1 MSDYRRIDLLQCHLT
16 INHDIAHL
24 RSNMRLAANLEME
37 LVDFDKQ
44 IDEALGTLEPLV
56 QRLASMAC
64 LPLDGAPVTD
74 EEFDLILAAAGTIGG
89 LSHCLETTFGV
100 YRQVQQAIG
109 QLDYLVSEGKGVDRL
124 FVVADPALADNPVAR
139 NLIAHAAA
147 STGGVLAARQCFALC
162 SSALKRLD
170 YQAAAR
176 HLSEARRFASNENLL
191 ASLVKRGGLRAAEG
205 LPACA

>member
-1 MSDYRRIDLLQCHLT
+1 MSDYRRIDLLKCHLT
-16 INHDIAHL
+16 IIHDLAHL
-24 RSNMRLAANLEME
+24 RSNMRLAENLDME
-37 LVDFDKQ
+37 LTDFDKQ
-44 IDEALGTLEPLV
+44 IDEALATLEPMV

-74 EEFDLILAAAGTIGG
+74 EEFNLILAASSTIGV

-109 QLDYLVSEGKGVDRL
+109 QLDYLISEGKGVARI
-124 FVVADPALADNPVAR
+124 FVVADPSLADNPVAR

-147 STGGVLAARQCFALC
+147 SSSQVRLDREFFGHCG
-162 SSALKRLD
+162 SALKRLD

-176 HLSEARRFASNENLL
+176 HLSEARRFAANENLL
-191 ASLVKRGGLRAAEG
+191 ASLVKRGGLRKAEG
-205 LPACA
+205 LPVCA

>member
-16 INHDIAHL
+16 ITHDVAHL
-24 RSNMRLAANLEME
+24 RSNMRLATSLDME
-37 LVDFDKQ
+37 LTDFDKQ
-44 IDEALGTLEPLV
+44 IDDALTTLEPMV

-64 LPLDGAPVTD
+64 LPLEGAPVTD
-74 EEFDLILAAAGTIGG
+74 EEFDLILAASSTIGG
-89 LSHCLETTFGV
+89 LSHRLETTFGV

-109 QLDYLVSEGKGVDRL
+109 QLDYLVSEGKGADRI
-124 FVVADPALADNPVAR
+124 FVVADPGLTDNPVAR
-139 NLIAHAAA
+139 NLMAHAAA
-147 STGGVLAARQCFALC
+147 SAGGVHAARESFALC

-191 ASLVKRGGLRAAEG
+191 ASLVKRGGLRATEG
-205 LPACA
+205 LPVCA

>member
-24 RSNMRLAANLEME
+24 RSNMRLAASLEME
-37 LVDFDKQ
+37 LVNFDQQ
-44 IDEALGTLEPLV
+44 IDEALATLEPMV

-64 LPLDGAPVTD
+64 LPLEGAPVTD
-74 EEFDLILAAAGTIGG
+74 EEFDLIFAASGTIGG
-89 LSHCLETTFGV
+89 LSHRLETTFGV

-109 QLDYLVSEGKGVDRL
+109 QLDYLVSEGKGVDRV

-147 STGGVLAARQCFALC
+147 SSSQVRLAREFFGYC

-176 HLSEARRFASNENLL
+176 YLSEARRFASNENLL
-191 ASLVKRGGLRAAEG
+191 ASLVKRGGLRAADG